1 MPLAPRNLLG
11 DTTSPYLLQHAE
23 NPVHWRPWGPDAL
36 AEAVELDRPIL
47 LSIGYAACH
56 WCHVMAHE
64 SFEDPMTADVMN
76 RLFVNIKVD
85 REERPDIDQIYMSA
99 LRTFD
104 ANGGWPLTMFLDPTG
119 RPFWGGTYFPPT
131 DRWGRPGFR
140 RVLEEMAR
148 LYREDPDRVAS
159 NAGTI
164 THRLSETTREPSVLL
179 SIDLLDTIASRLLNL
194 YDPVNGGT
202 RGAPKFPQTPVLDL
216 WWRASRRRAGTGA
229 RGAVLHTLE
238 QMSRGGIWDHLAGGF
253 SRYSVDEHW
262 LVPHFEKM
270 LYDNAQLLELLGRAW
285 SSSGEPLF
293 RERIEE
299 LVGWLAEEMTLTCG
313 AFAASLDADSE
324 GEEGRYYVWE
334 TSELKA
340 VLGRDYTFFADAY
353 DVRPG
358 GNWEGRTVLNRRADH
373 SRYDRSRE
381 ARLADCRK
389 RLLRARSARTRP
401 TTDDKVLADWNG
413 ATIHALVSVGRL
425 LDRRDW
431 IDRAVSAY
439 RFVAESMSREGR
451 LGHSW
456 RNDRLSLP
464 GLASDLA
471 HMARA
476 AIILAETLE
485 HDPWLADAVRWMT
498 ELEEHYADPAGG
510 WYLTADD
517 AEALILRPAS
527 IKDDA
532 VPNHN
537 AIAIENAVRLATL
550 TGDLRWRERAEDVME
565 RLSGA
570 MLTDIWSTASLS
582 NAFDTM
588 IDTIE
593 VVLVVPP
600 NTDGNPLR
608 RVVFESNDPRIVLL
622 RVSSTEQ
629 LPPAHPAYGKT
640 AIEDRPTAWACRRGS
655 CGLPT
660 TEPSP
665 LRTLLETGRPV

>member
-1 MPLAPRNLLG
+1 MPLAPLNLLG
-11 DTTSPYLLQHAE
+11 ETTSPYLQQHAD
-23 NPVHWRPWGPDAL
+23 NPVHWRPWGPEAL
-36 AEAVELDRPIL
+36 AEARELDRPIL

-64 SFEDPMTADVMN
+64 SFEDPVTAEVMN

-85 REERPDIDQIYMSA
+85 REERPDIDQIYMAA
-99 LRTFD
+99 LRAFD
-104 ANGGWPLTMFLDPTG
+104 PNGGWPLTMFLEPSG
-119 RPFWGGTYFPPT
+119 RPFWGGTYFPPA

-148 LYREDPDRVAS
+148 LYVEDRERVTS
-159 NAGTI
+159 NAGAI
-164 THRLSETTREPSVLL
+164 TRRLTEATREEPTGLTP
-179 SIDLLDTIASRLLNL
+179 DLLDTIAFRLLDL

-202 RGAPKFPQTPVLDL
+202 RGAPKFPQTPILDL
-216 WWRASRRRAGTGA
+216 WWRAARRSAGTGA

-238 QMSRGGIWDHLAGGF
+238 KMSRGGIWDHLAGGF
-253 SRYSVDEHW
+253 SRYSVDDRW

-293 RERIEE
+293 RERIEGI
-299 LVGWLAEEMTLTCG
+299 VGWLADEMTLPSG

-324 GEEGRYYVWE
+324 GEEGRYYVWDYE
-334 TSELKA
+334 ELKA
-340 VLGRDYTFFADAY
+340 VLGEDLPFFAAAY
-353 DVRPG
+353 DVQPG
-358 GNWEGRTVLNRRADH
+358 GNWEGRIVLDRSGDTRRH
-373 SRYDRSRE
+373 DRSRE
-381 ARLADCRK
+381 ERLADCRRRLARERSK
-389 RLLRARSARTRP
+389 RPRP
-401 TTDDKVLADWNG
+401 ATDDKVLADWNG

-431 IDRAVSAY
+431 LDRAVTAY
-439 RFVAESMSREGR
+439 RFVAESMSRGDR

-456 RNDRLSLP
+456 RNDRLSFP
-464 GLASDLA
+464 GLASDLV

-476 AIILAETLE
+476 AIILAETLGHE
-485 HDPWLADAVRWMT
+485 PWLTDALRWMT
-498 ELEEHYADPAGG
+498 ALNAHHADSTGG

-517 AEALILRPAS
+517 AEALIVRPSS

-537 AIAIENAVRLATL
+537 AVAIENSLRLAIL
-550 TGDLRWRERAEDVME
+550 TGDDHWRLQAEEVME

-570 MLTDIWSTASLS
+570 ILADVWSTASLS

-588 IDTIE
+588 IETVE
-593 VVLVVPP
+593 VVLVVPRG
-600 NTDGNPLR
+600 TDATPLR

-622 RVSSTEQ
+622 EIATTED
-629 LPPAHPAYGKT
+629 LAPGHPAHGKT
-640 AIEDRPTAWACRRGS
+640 AIDGLPTAWVCRSGS

-665 LRTLLETGRPV
+665 LRTLLETGRHV